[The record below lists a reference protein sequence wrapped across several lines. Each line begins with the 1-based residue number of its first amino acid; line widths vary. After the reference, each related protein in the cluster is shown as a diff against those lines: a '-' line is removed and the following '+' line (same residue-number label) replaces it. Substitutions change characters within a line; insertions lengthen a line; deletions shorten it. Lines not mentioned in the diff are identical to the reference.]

1 MELKISEQTDNKIK
15 FNIKGMNPQFANAFR
30 RTIISGIPVL
40 AIEKVK
46 FYENSS
52 VMNDEI
58 LSHRMGLIPLKTDLA
73 SPKTVSLSLEAKG
86 PKTVHSRE
94 LKPNI
99 AAYDTIPIIKL
110 AENQEIKLEA
120 EAVLGTGRDH
130 IKWQPGLA
138 SYSKNDDGSYDFFV
152 ESYGQMS
159 PKDLIL
165 TAIKVLNSQLDE
177 FKTKL
182 QEK

>member
-1 MELKISEQTDNKIK
+1 MELKIIEQTDNKIK
-15 FNIKGMNPQFANAFR
+15 FNIKGINTQLANAFR

-52 VMNDEI
+52 VIDDEI
-58 LSHRMGLIPLKTDLA
+58 LAHRMGLIPLKTDLA
-73 SPKTVSLSLEAKG
+73 SPETISMSLEAKG
-86 PKTVHSRE
+86 PKTMYSGE

-99 AAYDTIPIIKL
+99 AVYETIPIIKL
-110 AENQEIKLEA
+110 AENQEVKLEA
-120 EAVLGTGRDH
+120 EAVLGTARDH
-130 IKWQPGLA
+130 IKWQAGLA

-159 PKDLIL
+159 PRDLIF
-165 TAIKVLNSQLDE
+165 TAIKILNSHLDE
-177 FKTKL
+177 FKSKL